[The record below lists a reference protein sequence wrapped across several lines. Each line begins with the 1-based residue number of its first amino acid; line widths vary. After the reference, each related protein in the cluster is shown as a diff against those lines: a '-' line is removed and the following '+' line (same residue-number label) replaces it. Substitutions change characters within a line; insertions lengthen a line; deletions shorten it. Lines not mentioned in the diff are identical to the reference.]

1 MSSSSPTP
9 SFEHWRALILHRP
22 HATIDAIIRQLR
34 QIGVAADVV
43 WPDLPTAFDAIG
55 YNIIFFD
62 ADMGHDSQFP
72 WGRGAAPMPAVALI
86 GSEAPGRVEWAIRRG
101 APMPICSSRSRG
113 GGIYSAHAHRQ
124 PRLRAAPAVAR
135 RGRWPETRLSR
146 REGLAAATAQIM
158 VAQNVSA
165 TQAYKASAADGDGRA
180 RFHRGHGGTPH
191 RPGTAAVERNDR
203 A

>member
-9 SFEHWRALILHRP
+9 SFENWRALILHRP
-22 HATIDAIIRQLR
+22 HATVDSIIRQLR
-34 QIGVAADVV
+34 QIGVTTDVV
-43 WPDLPTAFDAIG
+43 WPDLPNNFDAAG

-62 ADMGHDSQFP
+62 ADMGHDSQFS

-101 APMPICSSRSRG
+101 ADAHLLKPVGS
-113 GGIYSAHAHRQ
+113 GGIYSAMLIASHAFEQRRQ
-124 PRLRAAPAVAR
+124 LRNEIDGLR
-135 RGRWPETRLSR
+135 YRLSR

-158 VAQNVSA
+158 ATQNISA
-165 TQAYKASAADGDGRA
+165 TQAYKALRLLAMAERVSIEEMAARLID
-180 RFHRGHGGTPH
+180 
-191 RPGTAAVERNDR
+191 PGAAVKRNDR